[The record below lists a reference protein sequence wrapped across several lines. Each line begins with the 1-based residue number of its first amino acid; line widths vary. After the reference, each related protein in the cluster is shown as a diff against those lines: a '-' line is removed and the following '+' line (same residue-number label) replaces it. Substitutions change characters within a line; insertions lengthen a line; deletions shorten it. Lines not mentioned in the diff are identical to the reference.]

1 MFEQSLVESG
11 GGRGRTRKPMT
22 ILVSFGLQALVLAIL
37 VIIPLIYYQVL
48 PSTAMSAF
56 LTAPPPPPP
65 APPPPKA
72 MPKVQVHKI
81 VSQFKNNQLQAPHQI
96 PKKIEMVKESAVPP
110 PSNGV
115 VGGVEGGVGGSGGVL
130 GGVLG
135 GIPSAAPPPPPPPK
149 AATPS
154 IIHVGGQVQAA
165 NCVRCPPPQYPPLA
179 RQARIQGTVRL
190 HAIIAKDGSIKN
202 LQVISGH
209 PMLVGSA
216 MQAVRQWRYAPTL
229 LNGTPVEVDTEIT
242 VNFTLAG

>member
-11 GGRGRTRKPMT
+11 GKARTKKPMT
-22 ILVSFGLQALVLAIL
+22 ILLSFALQALVLAIM

-48 PSTAMSAF
+48 PSTALSSI
-56 LTAPPPPPP
+56 LLAPPPPPP
-65 APPPPKA
+65 PPPPPKA
-72 MPKVQVHKI
+72 LPKVVVHKI
-81 VSQFKNNQLQAPHQI
+81 VSEIKNNELIAPRKI
-96 PKKIEMVKESAVPP
+96 PKKIAIIKESAPP
-110 PSNGV
+110 PPTAGV
-115 VGGVEGGVGGSGGVL
+115 VGGVGDGGGAGGVL

-149 AATPS
+149 AAPPS
-154 IIHVGGQVQAA
+154 IIHVGGQVQSA
-165 NCVRCPPPQYPPLA
+165 NCLRCPPPQYPPLA
-179 RQARIQGTVRL
+179 RQARIQGVVRL
-190 HAIIAKDGSIKN
+190 HAIIAKDGTIQD

-209 PMLVGSA
+209 PMLVGAA